1 MSDGNARAFSRLA
14 GAAVLACSM
23 LCLSICGV
31 RGESMS
37 GALFKTY
44 QNNPNLNEQRA
55 NVRVRDED
63 IPKAWA
69 SARPQAGFQSSAG
82 PQRVGIKEPNG
93 FGQYGGRAYMSD
105 EYSGLPRN
113 MTLTVT
119 QPIFDGW
126 KTRSSVQQAESG
138 VFAARADARQ
148 AEQEALQKGATA
160 YMNVLRDT
168 AVVNLR
174 KNNIAVLQEQL
185 RITRNRQELGEVT
198 MTDVAQAEAALAQG
212 RSDHAAA
219 FGALQNSVA
228 TYVQIVGEEPK
239 RLEPAPALEALLP
252 KSREEA
258 INEAFVE
265 HPSIVS
271 AEHQVDAAE
280 AAVHVAE
287 AALMPTASVGVQGI
301 QLYDSYFGYPH
312 TRQVSGQFLAQLNVP
327 IYQGGGEYAGIR
339 QAKEKLGQA
348 RIHADVQRASVRAA
362 VVQAY
367 SQFNTAKAA
376 IKFDGAAVKAAETAL
391 RGVRD
396 EAAFGQRTTYD
407 VLKAQQDLL
416 DARVNLVTSQRDLVV
431 GSYAILAASGRLS
444 LETIEP
450 DAQTYDL
457 QLHFEQVKDNWIGLS
472 TPAGR

>member
-1 MSDGNARAFSRLA
+1 MSDGLGRASCRSGGVA
-14 GAAVLACSM
+14 VAACAM
-23 LCLSICGV
+23 LCVSALGV
-31 RGESMS
+31 RAETMS

-44 QNNPNLNEQRA
+44 QNNPDLNEQRA
-55 NVRVRDED
+55 VVRVRDED
-63 IPKAWA
+63 VPKAWA
-69 SARPQAGFQSSAG
+69 GARPQAGFQSNAG
-82 PQRVGIKEPNG
+82 PQRVGIKEPAG
-93 FGQYGGRAYMSD
+93 FDQYGDRAYVND
-105 EYSGLPRN
+105 KYSGVPRN
-113 MTLTVT
+113 LTLTVT

-138 VFAARADARQ
+138 VFAARADTRQ

-168 AVVNLR
+168 AVVHLR
-174 KNNIAVLQEQL
+174 QNNISVLQEQL
-185 RITRNRQELGEVT
+185 RVTRNRQELGEVT
-198 MTDVAQAEAALAQG
+198 MTDVSQAEAALAQG
-212 RSDHAAA
+212 RSDHAASL
-219 FGALQNSVA
+219 GALENSIA
-228 TYVQIVGEEPK
+228 NYVQIVGEAPN
-239 RLEPAPALEALLP
+239 RLEPAGPLEALLP
-252 KSREEA
+252 KSRDDAVREA
-258 INEAFVE
+258 LAE

-287 AALMPTASVGVQGI
+287 AALMPTASVGVQAI
-301 QLYDSYFGYPH
+301 QLYDSYFGYPR
-312 TRQVSGQFLAQLNVP
+312 TRQVSGQFIGQLNVP

-339 QAKEKLGQA
+339 QAKERLGQA

-376 IKFDGAAVKAAETAL
+376 IKFNGAAVRAAETAL

-431 GSYAILAASGRLS
+431 GSFAILAAVGGLS
-444 LETIEP
+444 LQTLDQ
-450 DAQTYDL
+450 DAPIYDPRI
-457 QLHFEQVKDNWIGLS
+457 HFNQIKDNWIGFS
-472 TPAGR
+472 TPDGR